1 MDFKIAV
8 RSSDEDWESER
19 QTLLDLLEHTQAL
32 LKTSQDSAAKERQ
45 NQSEQYR
52 LLELRLT
59 NQLRLVKDEN
69 VSLKEEMER
78 VNKSHGLDGMSL
90 KGYMLKEIEKI
101 EHRAAERE
109 AELLGQVESSRNEV
123 HIYKSHL
130 ETRAKSL
137 ADDRAQIQKELEQA
151 RLEAKRIHT
160 YYSTQ
165 LQDLKTEL
173 SAATNHYKKA
183 TEDVRS
189 ARAELAAKESVE
201 AGKRAQ
207 LQATWD
213 TEKESLQ
220 MTIKKLQKTISEKD
234 KSIAELS
241 SATETDIK
249 AEITPLKAQNE
260 TLSFDKLALKQQLQ
274 MAASLYVKKEKNL
287 QQQLDK
293 YKRLSEQLKER
304 RASTGSDYAPDTG
317 RLYALLMTLEEYD
330 RQIRD
335 ILGKVAGYTE
345 ALARKVEESEEKE
358 EDREGGRGEEEKA
371 KRLDELIGRIGSLQA
386 FPDLETLAALVKDQA
401 TAYESALNHL
411 KARIS
416 EAITGLNGTFTDE
429 INEMKSQSEEILS
442 LRSENQALQSQIDLL
457 TTNLKEKATLQAD
470 LEHSEQELEHAKA
483 TILNYM
489 ESISALEEVIAK
501 GKAEGGEEVSAEVE
515 KLNIEIARLTQENA
529 DLVTMKAKAEET
541 FEANSGKMKEALEA
555 KNKENATLK
564 AKFAQEKARAN
575 ERIQAFSTKLD
586 DAKAALQEA
595 CEELKAETARL
606 LQDLPPTVQL
616 QQAWSDLQR
625 ETLNALK
632 AQVKERESLLE
643 ETRAK
648 WKEEVAGLSTSTEP
662 AWIDLLE
669 KAETQAQT
677 MADLNKTLGS
687 MLHTLT
693 QLAETLNS
701 QAEQQ
706 RMPQGMGAE
715 GEVESLRAQLA
726 AKQQEHEEEI
736 RLVKSQAEAEVK
748 SVKNIEA
755 ALTAEIAAL
764 RTKIRDLKTVR

>member
-8 RSSDEDWESER
+8 RSSDEDGESER

-59 NQLRLVKDEN
+59 NQLRLVKEEN
-69 VSLKEEMER
+69 ASLKEEMER
-78 VNKSHGLDGMSL
+78 VNKTHGLDGMSL

-173 SAATNHYKKA
+173 SATANHFKKA

-189 ARAELAAKESVE
+189 ARAEIAAKESVE
-201 AGKRAQ
+201 VGKRAQ

-220 MTIKKLQKTISEKD
+220 TTIKRLQKTISEKD
-234 KSIAELS
+234 KLVAELS

-304 RASTGSDYAPDTG
+304 RASTGSDYAPDSG

-330 RQIRD
+330 RQIREV
-335 ILGKVAGYTE
+335 IGKVAGYTE
-345 ALARKVEESEEKE
+345 ALTREIEKS
-358 EDREGGRGEEEKA
+358 EDREQEKEQGQG
-371 KRLDELIGRIGSLQA
+371 KRLDDLIGKIGALQA
-386 FPDLETLAALVKDQA
+386 FPDLEALAGLVNDQA
-401 TAYESALNHL
+401 KAYETALNDL

-416 EAITGLNGTFTDE
+416 EAITGLSGSFTAE
-429 INEMKSQSEEILS
+429 INQMKSQSDEILS

-457 TTNLKEKATLQAD
+457 TANLKEKMDLQAD
-470 LEHSEQELEHAKA
+470 LDQSEQELEHAKA

-501 GKAEGGEEVSAEVE
+501 GKVEGGESEEGRAEVE
-515 KLNIEIARLTQENA
+515 KLNIEVTRLTQENA
-529 DLVTMKAKAEET
+529 DLSTVKAKAEET
-541 FEANSGKMKEALEA
+541 FEASIAKVKESLEA

-564 AKFAQEKARAN
+564 TKFAQEKTRAN

-586 DAKAALQEA
+586 DAKTALQETS
-595 CEELKAETARL
+595 EELKAETAHL
-606 LQDLPPTVQL
+606 LQALPPTVQL

-625 ETLNALK
+625 ETFNALK
-632 AQVKERESLLE
+632 AQVKEREALLE

-648 WKEEVAGLSTSTEP
+648 WKEEVEGLGSAEP
-662 AWIDLLE
+662 AWTDMLE
-669 KAETQAQT
+669 KAESQT
-677 MADLNKTLGS
+677 EALAELNKTLGS

-706 RMPQGMGAE
+706 RAPGSMGVE
-715 GEVESLRAQLA
+715 EEVESLRAQLA
-726 AKQQEHEEEI
+726 TKQQEYEEEI
-736 RLVKSQAEAEVK
+736 NLVRSRAEAEVR